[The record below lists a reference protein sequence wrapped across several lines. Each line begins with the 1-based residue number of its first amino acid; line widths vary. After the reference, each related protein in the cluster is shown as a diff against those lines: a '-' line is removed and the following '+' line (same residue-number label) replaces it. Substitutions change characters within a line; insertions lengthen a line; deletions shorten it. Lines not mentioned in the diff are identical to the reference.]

1 MFNGQKLINRVSFH
15 WYIVYREI
23 HHYLYIFIHFRYNFG
38 ALVAS
43 KGKSTGGSVSTQ
55 LCENGSKIKGLYG
68 NVGMFENST
77 MVTALGVICGI
88 NQ

>member
-1 MFNGQKLINRVSFH
+1 MGLNIRAGEVVDNIAI
-15 WYIVYREI
+15 YD
-23 HHYLYIFIHFRYNFG
+23 NFG

-88 NQ
+88 NQW